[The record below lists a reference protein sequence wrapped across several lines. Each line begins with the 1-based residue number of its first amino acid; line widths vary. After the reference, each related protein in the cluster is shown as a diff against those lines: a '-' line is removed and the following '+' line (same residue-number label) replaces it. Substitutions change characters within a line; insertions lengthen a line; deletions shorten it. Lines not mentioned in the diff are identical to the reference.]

1 MLPLRDHLP
10 TRTVPFVNY
19 AIIAANV
26 VVFLMQLTGTLGPNA
41 GEQWML
47 HPALV
52 WQDPVGGVETI
63 FTSMFM
69 HGGLAHIGGN
79 MLFLWIFGDNV
90 EDAMGHVRYLV
101 FYLVGGLCAAAAQ
114 IAAGPLSMVPMLG
127 ASGAISAVLAA
138 YVFLYPRSPITVL
151 NPVPIL
157 WLFWGLFLLLPAWI
171 VIGLFFLVNLWSA
184 LTQSAQGGVAF
195 MAHVGGFIGGAVL
208 HRLFLLGRE
217 YLSDYDRHDQWVR
230 PRQSRRR
237 DDYY

>member
-19 AIIAANV
+19 ALIAANV
-26 VVFLMQLTGTLGPNA
+26 VVFLMQLSGTLGPNA

-47 HPALV
+47 HPGLV
-52 WQDPVGGVETI
+52 WSNWLWGGETI
-63 FTSMFM
+63 FSSMFM

-90 EDAMGHVRYLV
+90 EDAMGHFRYVV

-114 IAAGPLSMVPMLG
+114 IAAGPMSMVPMLG

-151 NPVPIL
+151 NPIPLL
-157 WLFWGLFLLLPAWI
+157 WLFWGLFVIFPAWL
-171 VIGLFFLVNLWSA
+171 VIGLFFVVNLWHA
-184 LTQSAQGGVAF
+184 LTANAQGGGVAF

-208 HRLFLLGRE
+208 HRFFLIGRE
-217 YLSDYDRHDQWVR
+217 RLVQYDRHDQWVR
-230 PRQSRRR
+230 PRQPRRA
-237 DDYY
+237 DYN